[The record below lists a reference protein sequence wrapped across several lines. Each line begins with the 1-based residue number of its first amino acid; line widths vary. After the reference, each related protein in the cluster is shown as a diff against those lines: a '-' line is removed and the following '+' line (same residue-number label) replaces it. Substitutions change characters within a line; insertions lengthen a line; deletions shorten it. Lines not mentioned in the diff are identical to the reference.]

1 MGKALHLIT
10 YDVKGNRK
18 IKLMTKKGFL
28 KLSYDVKGND
38 LDLTCDVKGNDNDSR
53 KWLTITVKNR
63 SIPKYVITF

>member
-1 MGKALHLIT
+1 
-10 YDVKGNRK
+10 
-18 IKLMTKKGFL
+18 MTKKGFL

-38 LDLTCDVKGNDNDSR
+38 LDLTCDVKGNDNDNR